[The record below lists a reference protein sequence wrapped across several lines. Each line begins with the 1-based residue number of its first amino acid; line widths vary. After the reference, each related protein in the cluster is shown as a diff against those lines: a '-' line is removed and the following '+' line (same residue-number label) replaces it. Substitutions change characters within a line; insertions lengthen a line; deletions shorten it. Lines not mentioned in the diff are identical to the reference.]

1 MNKNKYCNCSKTSN
15 SLCKCMSNYG
25 QTLITVETLHSL
37 VKYYKMN
44 MKLMIGKPLSLNN
57 GHEVKLQYNRV

>member
-1 MNKNKYCNCSKTSN
+1 
-15 SLCKCMSNYG
+15 MSNYG

-37 VKYYKMN
+37 VKYYKMK

-57 GHEVKLQYNRV
+57 GHEVKLQYNSECDETTNISNAKRDLLT

>member
-1 MNKNKYCNCSKTSN
+1 
-15 SLCKCMSNYG
+15 MSNYG